1 MTTPAKREEAA
12 AKDERSHQALS
23 RLLRV
28 AGRIVVLAAVVAVVV
43 PALWVFAPEL
53 VTDSRCT
60 EGMTVRI
67 LVTSLILSSV
77 GGLLMGAITEN
88 AWWLLPVFAAGGVVA
103 LWLLIGAAM
112 GPLMH

>member
-1 MTTPAKREEAA
+1 
-12 AKDERSHQALS
+12 
-23 RLLRV
+23 
-28 AGRIVVLAAVVAVVV
+28 
-43 PALWVFAPEL
+43 
-53 VTDSRCT
+53 
-60 EGMTVRI
+60 MTVRI